1 MSVQHNNLYLMT
13 VTKVN
18 SNVALML
25 MYLTRICQVRAYS
38 CLYPFKDRM

>member
-1 MSVQHNNLYLMT
+1 MLGFGGSQHNNLYLMT

-25 MYLTRICQVRAYS
+25 MYLTRICQVNEH
-38 CLYPFKDRM
+38 FWTGD